1 MVLEVISSSTD
12 STLHLGA
19 SLFAVFAVIV
29 SIFIYYAQ
37 EERPYPGFK
46 LIGKEPGEW
55 TNAKAKERF
64 VRNAISIMRRGMDE
78 VSGHASTE
86 EKILS

>member
-1 MVLEVISSSTD
+1 MALEVISSSSD
-12 STLHLGA
+12 GTLPLGTL
-19 SLFAVFAVIV
+19 LFAVFVVIA

-64 VRNAISIMRRGMDE
+64 VKNAISIMKRGMDE
-78 VSGHASTE
+78 VSGHARTE
-86 EKILS
+86 ESILS